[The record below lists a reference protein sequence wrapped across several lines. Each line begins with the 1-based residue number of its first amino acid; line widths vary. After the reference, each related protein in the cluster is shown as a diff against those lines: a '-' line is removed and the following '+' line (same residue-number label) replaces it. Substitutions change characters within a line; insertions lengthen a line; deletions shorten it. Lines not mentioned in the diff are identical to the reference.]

1 MFTKL
6 PIDCLTNDM
15 VDILKV
21 SLIKKILDKWMY
33 VINPWYYDLSD
44 VPFDDDERLIAK
56 RQIYRINNNSV
67 ERLNNGS
74 IVDINMNQI

>member
-1 MFTKL
+1 
-6 PIDCLTNDM
+6 
-15 VDILKV
+15 
-21 SLIKKILDKWMY
+21 MY
-33 VINPWYYDLSD
+33 VINPRYYDLSD